1 MTDILT
7 GGMTGLLMGI
17 ALQRCA
23 LTDRHGLMSAM
34 ALNNAPLTR
43 RILMMLGWATLLTAF
58 LCWLAVIDVDTLVV
72 LPLHAGTL
80 LGGVIFGAA
89 AGGAGFLPGTVPAV
103 IGGGRLL
110 EGLCAAVGCAAGAL
124 LLPLLQ
130 PLFQRVQGLFSLS
143 DATIFRVTLDKP
155 FLLPGGF
162 LAQGCLGI
170 LLMLAALL
178 IPSRSTRKAESPDP
192 EISVPAEPPS
202 TDAEDIQADTVI
214 ALLPGEE
221 PVVVDT
227 ALPDTPD
234 EIDEKD
240 SPPLVAEKSEAPEES
255 EVSEEPPEE
264 DTKEPLEEP

>member
-1 MTDILT
+1 MTEILT

-23 LTDRHGLMSAM
+23 LTDRHGLAAAM

-43 RILMMLGWATLLTAF
+43 RFLMMLGLATLLTAF
-58 LCWLAVIDVDTLVV
+58 LGWLAVIDVDTLVV

-89 AGGAGFLPGTVPAV
+89 AGITGFLPGTVPAV
-103 IGGGRLL
+103 VGGGHLL
-110 EGLCAAVGCAAGAL
+110 EGLCAAVGCIAGAL
-124 LLPLLQ
+124 LLPILQ
-130 PLFQRVQGLFSLS
+130 PLFQRIQGLFFLS

-162 LAQGCLGI
+162 LGQGCLGI
-170 LLMLAALL
+170 LLMFAALL
-178 IPSRSTRKAESPDP
+178 IPVTSSQPVKSAAP
-192 EISVPAEPPS
+192 EISAPAEPLS

-227 ALPDTPD
+227 ALPDTPA
-234 EIDEKD
+234 EIDEND
-240 SPPLVAEKSEAPEES
+240 SPPPAAEKSETPEDA
-255 EVSEEPPEE
+255 EVSEETSE
-264 DTKEPLEEP
+264 EEPAESSEEL